1 MPQEKGLSVLLK
13 VGATAAAPATYNTL
27 EGQTDTS
34 MDGSTNV
41 ADITDKDAAGW
52 QLGMSTTRSGTVTA
66 NGNLKTPRPN
76 LTLLETAWNTGGTHA
91 CQILFD
97 STGAGYSGVFYV
109 TAFNISGATT
119 DAGKYSV
126 TLTPAAALTK
136 VVGT

>member
-1 MPQEKGLSVLLK
+1 MSNEKGLSVLLK
-13 VGATAAAPATYNTL
+13 VGITATAPASYTVL

-52 QLGMSTTRSGTVTA
+52 SLGMATTRSGTVTA
-66 NGNLKTPRPN
+66 SGNLKTPRPM
-76 LTLLETAWNTGGTHA
+76 LALLETAWNTGGTHA
-91 CQILFD
+91 CQVLFD
-97 STGAGYSGVFYV
+97 TAGNGYSGVFYV

-136 VVGT
+136 VTGT